1 MIVVDTI
8 TSSIVVFWVFFF
20 FFFNFCWGEAFI
32 LNPGDFFFLYN
43 LWVFQWRLLPRMYSH
58 LSTLEV
64 QRSIFILWWALAM
77 VILAE
82 AAKLSR
88 VCTENG
94 NSLVIQKSLANHLFS
109 IFSHHTFNRFFKWK
123 MKLTDVN
130 ISDWIAVKCPLL
142 SCKGKRN
149 WSAQICLLP
158 TQNAQSGLRE
168 RSTNLISH
176 LGSFSLLTF
185 PRKLLRILWGSF
197 KSSGLFP

>member
-1 MIVVDTI
+1 MY
-8 TSSIVVFWVFFF
+8 FGFVFFF
-20 FFFNFCWGEAFI
+20 SLTFVEVKPSFWIQETFFSFVTFGSFSEDFCHECIA
-32 LNPGDFFFLYN
+32 
-43 LWVFQWRLLPRMYSH
+43 Q

-77 VILAE
+77 IILAE

-94 NSLVIQKSLANHLFS
+94 NSLVIQKSLAKHLFS

-149 WSAQICLLP
+149 WRAQICLLP

-168 RSTNLISH
+168 QSTNLVSH

-185 PRKLLRILWGSF
+185 PRKLLRILWG
-197 KSSGLFP
+197 